1 MSAPSTGF
9 ELGQLTSTP
18 DRIPTMTSTRLLLIL
33 PVFLGLLFISRVTA
47 QDTDL
52 GGPIRVACVGDSITA
67 GVGAS
72 SPDNAYPM
80 QLQRMLRDGYK
91 VGNFGN
97 SGKTLLEHG
106 DYPYWTT
113 DTLQQALAF
122 KPNIVTIM
130 LGTNDTKPQ
139 NWKLKDQFTS
149 DYKDLIAKF
158 QALTPKPKIFLVRPS
173 YIPGD
178 GNYGINEPAMREE
191 LAIIDSLAMEEG
203 LPTIDV
209 HAATAGKDSAFVDRV
224 HPNNQGAYIIA
235 QTLYQALTGS
245 AFTGTADSIILSK

>member
-1 MSAPSTGF
+1 
-9 ELGQLTSTP
+9 
-18 DRIPTMTSTRLLLIL
+18 MTSTRLLLVL
-33 PVFLGLLFISRVTA
+33 PVFLGLLFISGVTA
-47 QDTDL
+47 PAQDASA

-80 QLQRMLRDGYK
+80 QLQRMLGNGYK

-106 DYPYWTT
+106 DDPYWTT
-113 DTLQQALAF
+113 GTLQQALAF

-139 NWKLKDQFTS
+139 NWRLKDQFTA

-158 QALTPKPKIFLVRPS
+158 QALDTKPKIFLVRPT
-173 YIPGD
+173 YIPGA

-191 LAIIDSLAMEEG
+191 LAIIDSLALEEG

-209 HAATAGKDSAFVDRV
+209 HAATAGKDSDFPDRV
-224 HPNNQGAYIIA
+224 HPNNEGAFVIA
-235 QTLYQALTGS
+235 QTLYQGITGS
-245 AFTGTADSIILSK
+245 AFTGTADSILSK

>member
-1 MSAPSTGF
+1 
-9 ELGQLTSTP
+9 
-18 DRIPTMTSTRLLLIL
+18 MTSTRLLLVL
-33 PVFLGLLFISRVTA
+33 PVFLGLLLISGVTA
-47 QDTDL
+47 PAQDAAA
-52 GGPIRVACVGDSITA
+52 GGPLRVACVGDSITA

-80 QLQRMLRDGYK
+80 QLQRMLGDGYK

-97 SGKTLLEHG
+97 SGKTLLKHG
-106 DYPYWTT
+106 DDPYWTT

-139 NWKLKDQFTS
+139 NWKLKDQFTA

-158 QALTPKPKIFLVRPS
+158 QALDTKPKIFLVRPT
-173 YIPGD
+173 YIPGA

-191 LAIIDSLAMEEG
+191 LAIIDSLSMEEG

-209 HAATAGKDSAFVDRV
+209 HAATAGQDSDFPDRV
-224 HPNNQGAYIIA
+224 HPNNQGAYVIA
-235 QTLYQALTGS
+235 QTLYQSIMGS
-245 AFTGTADSIILSK
+245 AFTGTADSILSK